1 MIDLEKYSIAKY
13 FLFSSLYFSEGL
25 KWSIAVVI
33 FPLYFNDLGISATIL
48 GLVIALTGLPTMS
61 DILTAMNG
69 GASYE
74 AQLVVEGIGSSV
86 VCSSR

>member
-1 MIDLEKYSIAKY
+1 MRAELINNIMYFVRKYNSKIDAANK
-13 FLFSSLYFSEGL
+13 
-25 KWSIAVVI
+25 
-33 FPLYFNDLGISATIL
+33 L
-48 GLVIALTGLPTMS
+48 GLSYNTVLFYTNDIRS

-74 AQLVVEGIGSSV
+74 ARLVVEGIESSV